1 MHLSQA
7 IFLFHRHKG
16 KITGALLGLVL
27 ASFWGCFFGLLAG
40 IAYDEWDRFLL
51 DLRPR
56 SLSPTPSAAFETT
69 AVLALVSLARLSG
82 LPALGQPTR
91 ALDVLKASFELDAR
105 TLRYVGKVMTSPFDP
120 DALHA
125 ESLFNTLKQSCLSV
139 PALRTKIV
147 RCLMQ
152 LAHTDEGRLDR
163 AGARVV
169 TELAGRLDIPEAEIN
184 TLMGPMANVDEADDP
199 YAILGLS
206 PMAPP
211 AMVTSAYRRLI
222 AETHPDKLR
231 ARLSGLAL
239 AQAEARATQINSA
252 YYRIKKAR
260 GL

>member
-1 MHLSQA
+1 MYPSQA

-16 KITGALLGLVL
+16 KIIGALSGLVL
-27 ASFWGCFFGLLAG
+27 ASFWGCFFGLFAG
-40 IAYDEWDRFLL
+40 IAFDEWDRFLL

-56 SLSPTPSAAFETT
+56 SVPPASSAAFETT

-82 LPALGQPTR
+82 MPALAQPPR
-91 ALDVLKASFELDAR
+91 VLDVLKASFELDAR
-105 TLRYVGKVMTSPFDP
+105 TLRYIGKVMTSPFDP

-125 ESLFNTLKQSCLSV
+125 ESLFNTLKQSCLTV
-139 PALRTKIV
+139 PALRIKIV
-147 RCLMQ
+147 RCLSQ

-169 TELAGRLDIPEAEIN
+169 SELAGRLDISEADI
-184 TLMGPMANVDEADDP
+184 TDIIGPFADLDDADDP

-206 PMAPP
+206 PMASPDIV
-211 AMVTSAYRRLI
+211 ASTYRRLI

-260 GL
+260 GQ